1 MNELQERK
9 YDLTTLNSCDF
20 DQLDKLGVNEQAKL
34 GASSDALI
42 QKVNSTDMGA
52 ISNNLISLMEQLNEV
67 EDGTKDAGPLKKLF
81 LKFKHK
87 SQDLVIKSENLGK
100 LTDNISNIF
109 EKDQDLLKDGINA
122 LDKLKEA
129 TIDHAKSLS
138 NIIDVAQDKLKQ
150 LDNVEIPQAT
160 EEDKRLNTI
169 ESQNKLVDLQSY
181 RQELSRKIEEF
192 SGNVALSKNTLV
204 QANIVQTSQRAM
216 YSKINQTLSIT
227 IPQMKQQLA
236 LAVSQNQLEKIIDNQ
251 KMFDESN
258 NAIIMQNAKDF
269 HDNSV
274 AATKM
279 INSTSVS
286 FETIKNSTEEIR
298 RTLMD
303 ITKINDEAEANRT
316 KNIKETHE
324 LLEENKQLQISSNSV
339 VNDIN
344 TRLKDKVEL

>member
-1 MNELQERK
+1 MNELQEKK
-9 YDLTTLNSCDF
+9 YDLATLNSCDF

-42 QKVNSTDMGA
+42 QKVNSTDMGV

-100 LTDNISNIF
+100 LTD
-109 EKDQDLLKDGINA
+109 LLKDGINA

-150 LDNVEIPQAT
+150 LDNIEIPQAT

-316 KNIKETHE
+316 KNIKETHK